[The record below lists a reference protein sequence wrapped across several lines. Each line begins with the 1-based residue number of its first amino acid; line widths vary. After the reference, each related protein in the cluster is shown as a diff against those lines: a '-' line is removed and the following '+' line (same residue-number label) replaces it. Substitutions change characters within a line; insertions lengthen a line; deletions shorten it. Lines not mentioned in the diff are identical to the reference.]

1 MSFFFF
7 FFSVENKRRPPKEK
21 ALRIS
26 LQEKGPRVEAGRYG
40 GEKGGKSLD
49 GGVRGLHFTIQ
60 SENSDLLCDLGGKF
74 PPLE

>member
-1 MSFFFF
+1 M
-7 FFSVENKRRPPKEK
+7 E
-21 ALRIS
+21 
-26 LQEKGPRVEAGRYG
+26 
-40 GEKGGKSLD
+40 